1 MGITVTKKEKK
12 KKGGGRATSSADIPL
27 EDLPN
32 NKLPPTKGDTP
43 FEKFMRDTP
52 STPKMSPK
60 KRKQLDKLIKQF
72 DEDVGRFE
80 GHKAGK
86 KMATDEFSQSMK
98 KPGAVDTYA
107 GQVFAKDR
115 SKRVKEKK
123 LNDAI
128 EKGIIEDI
136 KKGKT
141 PFRKAAK
148 GGYIK
153 KYAKGGGVRKVR
165 S

>member
-27 EDLPN
+27 EAVPN
-32 NKLPPTKGDTP
+32 NKLPFTEGDMS
-43 FEKFMRDTP
+43 FKEKFM
-52 STPKMSPK
+52 PKMSPK
-60 KRKQLDKLIKQF
+60 KRKQIDKLLKQLK
-72 DEDVGRFE
+72 EDVGRFE
-80 GHKAGK
+80 GHTAGK
-86 KMATDEFSQSMK
+86 KMATDEFRQSMK
-98 KPGAVDTYA
+98 KPGAIDKYA

-128 EKGIIEDI
+128 EKGILEDI

-141 PFRKAAK
+141 PIRKAAK

-153 KYAKGGGVRKVR
+153 KYAKGGGVRAVR
-165 S
+165 Y